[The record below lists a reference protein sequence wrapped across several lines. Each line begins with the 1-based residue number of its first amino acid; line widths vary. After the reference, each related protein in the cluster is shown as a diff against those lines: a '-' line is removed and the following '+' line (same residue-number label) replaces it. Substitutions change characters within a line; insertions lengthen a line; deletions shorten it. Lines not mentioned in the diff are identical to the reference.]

1 MSETRKIEIATI
13 PGDGVGPELVD
24 AASLCLEALGG
35 RFGIEFSLPRYQAG
49 AAAYRETG
57 AALPQGTVDAMKRLP
72 ATLIGAISS
81 KDCPRPSPMGQMR
94 RELELYADIRRCAS
108 VPGSPRPGVDILVV
122 RECSEGF
129 LPDRNMYAGS
139 AEFMPD
145 PDTAMSV
152 RVITRKKSAQ
162 IARLAYELAKTQ
174 GRRKVTIAHKAVVF
188 TMGCG
193 LFREAALSEAAR
205 FPEIETTEEHVDVL
219 AGHLVTAPED
229 YDVIVTTNLFG
240 DILSEIAAA
249 QVGNLVPIINSG
261 RDTAIFY
268 PAHGAL
274 KHLAGRGKVNPLGM
288 LSTTALL
295 LGWLGLSEESG
306 ALNRAIAECTTAE
319 LGDALD
325 LPGDIR
331 TGDIVDAVI
340 RAL

>member
-1 MSETRKIEIATI
+1 MRLEGGGTDVSETRKIEIATI

-57 AALPQGTVDAMKRLP
+57 AALPRGTIDAMNRLP

-129 LPDRNMYAGS
+129 LPDRNNVRGLRGIHAG
-139 AEFMPD
+139 

-205 FPEIETTEEHVDVL
+205 FPGDRDHRRTCGRIGRPPRH
-219 AGHLVTAPED
+219 GPED

-240 DILSEIAAA
+240 EHTLEIAAA
-249 QVGNLVPIINSG
+249 TGGESRPDNQLGQGYRDILPGPRGAEASG
-261 RDTAIFY
+261 G
-268 PAHGAL
+268 PGE
-274 KHLAGRGKVNPLGM
+274 G
-288 LSTTALL
+288 
-295 LGWLGLSEESG
+295 ES
-306 ALNRAIAECTTAE
+306 AR
-319 LGDALD
+319 DALD
-325 LPGDIR
+325 DSPSPGLAWIE
-331 TGDIVDAVI
+331 
-340 RAL
+340 